1 MPRKQSQSKPNEH
14 CGQCKKPCDGDIL
27 YCDLC
32 NFWFHSICVN
42 VDKQTFSVIAKM
54 DQLWFCPACLPMGKK
69 LFTLELKFSNL
80 EKTFQTFES
89 SILNKIDQLSAKI
102 DNFGVVADN
111 HIFPK
116 TEHIDVSKLVIDAVK
131 DTLEAEAKKIVVV
144 FENLETDN
152 DENLLEDVKQLAKS
166 ARFDTQKIVN
176 VRRSGPIIKS
186 RKDGA
191 DLPRIVKVTCISETA
206 RNELIRAV
214 AKYADK
220 GRVSPVY
227 ARPDRTYQQRQKLRQ
242 LHVEI
247 EEKNAKG
254 ENYWFID
261 RNTYQLKRDN
271 QKFLSRV

>member
-1 MPRKQSQSKPNEH
+1 M
-14 CGQCKKPCDGDIL
+14 
-27 YCDLC
+27 
-32 NFWFHSICVN
+32 
-42 VDKQTFSVIAKM
+42 
-54 DQLWFCPACLPMGKK
+54 
-69 LFTLELKFSNL
+69 
-80 EKTFQTFES
+80 
-89 SILNKIDQLSAKI
+89 NKIDQLSAKI

-144 FENLETDN
+144 FENLETVN
-152 DENLLEDVKQLAKS
+152 DENLLEDVKQLAES

-191 DLPRIVKVTCISETA
+191 DLPRIVKVTCVSETA